1 MLLSLSTASGM
12 AAMGLLCFLCRWLP
26 AHRQK
31 CRFHAAESALRRAMS
46 AVYKSAGYASLR
58 DESVGYGSDQDGRAV
73 GGQTDVGYAL
83 PDPQLRPVGGPG
95 AELLLASLE
104 RAEDMAGVDEARH
117 AVERDPAALRG
128 ELVAPGGLR
137 HRDPAG
143 RRMRGDPA
151 VHAPDGHPAVG
162 GVDVDVRV
170 ARDVEDHVHPPR
182 LGRVDLRTVGGDLAV
197 PAGDADRAEDAQGV
211 LAGVRDGV
219 TADDQA
225 RRRAVPAADRET
237 AFLRRGDVDALHVLE
252 RQLALLLI

>member
-104 RAEDMAGVDEARH
+104 RAEDMAGVGGPRLDGRRIAGDLEGDAAVLRGGVDEARH
-117 AVERDPAALRG
+117 AVER
-128 ELVAPGGLR
+128 
-137 HRDPAG
+137 
-143 RRMRGDPA
+143 
-151 VHAPDGHPAVG
+151 
-162 GVDVDVRV
+162 
-170 ARDVEDHVHPPR
+170 
-182 LGRVDLRTVGGDLAV
+182 
-197 PAGDADRAEDAQGV
+197 
-211 LAGVRDGV
+211 
-219 TADDQA
+219 
-225 RRRAVPAADRET
+225 
-237 AFLRRGDVDALHVLE
+237 
-252 RQLALLLI
+252 